1 MSHAQ
6 QPSINEQQPS
16 IEPNVNRQLKAAVP
30 DPEVVVSASRR
41 QFSPSYK
48 RQIVA
53 EAEQCS
59 DNGQI
64 GALLRREGLYS
75 SHLSRWRQAQERGE
89 LEAAAGPKR
98 GRPTD
103 AQAAENARLKRENER
118 LQQALAQAQ
127 LVIDIQKKVSQ
138 LLGLRLTTTDEPK

>member
-1 MSHAQ
+1 MSHKQ
-6 QPSINEQQPS
+6 QQARDSHQASGQ
-16 IEPNVNRQLKAAVP
+16 VNLNGQLKAAVP
-30 DPEVVVSASRR
+30 DPEVIVVASRR

-59 DNGQI
+59 DSGQI

-89 LEAAAGPKR
+89 LELESGPKR

-103 AQAAENARLKRENER
+103 PQAVEVARLKQENER

-127 LVIDIQKKVSQ
+127 LVNDIQKKVSQ
-138 LLGLRLTTTDEPK
+138 LLGLQLTTTDEPQ